1 MAVKIFRRIRRK
13 NSKRNADPSNRTPDD
28 DDLNK
33 KKNPNVNKD
42 DDDNT
47 ETESA
52 DFTQTHNEDEDDP
65 NQMLEEVMADNLDLM
80 LEIVLRLR
88 EDEDYAKNLYAD
100 CPRLQHL
107 LDQNPDLRPIFED
120 PHLVRLNFEQ
130 VYRKAGGVLPEDEP
144 SKFKKIIMCIVA
156 HPLFKVF
163 RFLLKVKKCYNFFLG
178 GGFLMIQSFF
188 LGMFGINPS
197 VDASAQGMDQDG
209 VDTNAAQLE
218 AADNKAALAKSALHM
233 EKPEVQEHMKKLLA
247 MDPDDLD
254 EAIEN
259 DPELRSLRE
268 SNPLCAELMNDP
280 DTMRVLVDSDN
291 LRALSDCPDLIQE
304 DFNDPNWTPPDVE
317 SVPFDDDGGAG
328 AATDNAGAATDFATS
343 DLVDGTDNND
353 GFNGRNHSGMDRGGG
368 DFDADKDDN
377 DGVTGILENY
387 ERGDEPN
394 GAGGKK
400 EETRRD
406 RDRNAVG
413 AGIFAT
419 IGMGLADYVAAETL
433 GITADD
439 IMGEGDEFDNLADE
453 VENKAQQVA
462 EERTEGLADRAAEI
476 ATSDDFAEGVEET
489 MDNAEEARAEQQQQ
503 QYATGVALQGAGF
516 VGVGMV
522 AGGFAGKNDRGE
534 DERDAEKQPSKQ
546 TEKQGRFGAV
556 TGAFG
561 MLAVALKESVAGAI
575 LGDDLG
581 ELVAESLENDKDKK
595 KEQEEVNFETNSNS
609 LTSLGSKKKTF

>member
-1 MAVKIFRRIRRK
+1 MAVKIFRRMRRRK
-13 NSKRNADPSNRTPDD
+13 RKADPDNHARDD

-33 KKNPNVNKD
+33 KKNPNVNS

-47 ETESA
+47 ETDSA
-52 DFTQTHNEDEDDP
+52 DFTQTHNEEEDDP

-100 CPRLQHL
+100 CPRLQHM

-144 SKFKKIIMCIVA
+144 SKFRKIITCIVT

-163 RFLLKVKKCYNFFLG
+163 RFLLLIKKCYNFFIG
-178 GGFLMIQSFF
+178 GGFLMLRNLF
-188 LGMFGINPS
+188 LGMFG
-197 VDASAQGMDQDG
+197 VDHALDAGASGIGEDG
-209 VDTNAAQLE
+209 VDANTQQLDAA
-218 AADNKAALAKSALHM
+218 ANKEALAKAAQHM
-233 EKPEVQEHMKKLLA
+233 EKPEVQEQMKVLLA
-247 MDPDDLD
+247 SDPEDLE

-259 DPELRSLRE
+259 DPELRALRE

-280 DTMRVLVDSDN
+280 DTMKILVDPDN
-291 LRALSDCPDLIQE
+291 LRALSDCPDMIQE

-317 SVPFDDDGGAG
+317 SVPFDEDGGATTAPTDI
-328 AATDNAGAATDFATS
+328 AAA
-343 DLVDGTDNND
+343 DLVDGSNNNGGFD
-353 GFNGRNHSGMDRGGG
+353 GRGNSGMDRGSGG
-368 DFDADKDDN
+368 SGDQNFDTAKDETDE
-377 DGVTGILENY
+377 VTGIFEDY

-413 AGIFAT
+413 GGIFAT
-419 IGMGLADYVAAETL
+419 IGMGLTDFIAAETL
-433 GITADD
+433 GITAGD
-439 IMGEGDEFDNLADE
+439 ILGEGDEFDNLADE
-453 VENKAQQVA
+453 VEGKAQQEA
-462 EERTEGLADRAAEI
+462 ERQVYEQTEDLADRAAEI
-476 ATSDDFAEGVEET
+476 ATSDEFAEGVEQT
-489 MDNAEEARAEQQQQ
+489 MDEAEEARGEQQHSG
-503 QYATGVALQGAGF
+503 AGGPLQGAGL

-522 AGGFAGKNDRGE
+522 AGGIPGRNDKGE
-534 DERDAEKQPSKQ
+534 NEGEADKQPSEQ
-546 TEKQGRFGAV
+546 TKKIGRFGAIS
-556 TGAFG
+556 GAFG
-561 MLAVALKESVAGAI
+561 MLAVAVKENVASAI

-581 ELVAESLENDKDKK
+581 GLIAESMEDDKDKK
-595 KEQEEVNFETNSNS
+595 NEHEEGNLETNSNS
-609 LTSLGSKKKTF
+609 LTSLGSKSKNF